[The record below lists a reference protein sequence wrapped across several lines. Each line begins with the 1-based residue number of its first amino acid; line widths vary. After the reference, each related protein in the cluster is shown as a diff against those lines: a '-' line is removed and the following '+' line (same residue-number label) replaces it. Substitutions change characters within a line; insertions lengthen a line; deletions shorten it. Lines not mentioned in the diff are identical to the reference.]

1 MNIKKGDQVIV
12 ISGEYKGSTG
22 TVQKAFPKINKV
34 IIEGVNV
41 RKKHRK
47 PSQGNPEGSIVDM
60 YAPIDASNVAILDPK
75 TNKATRV
82 GYQVVDGKKVR
93 VAKKSNT
100 VIDQV
105 IGGYYG

>member
-60 YAPIDASNVAILDPK
+60 YAPIDASNVAILGPK

-100 VIDQV
+100 VIDK
-105 IGGYYG
+105 

>member
-47 PSQGNPEGSIVDM
+47 LSQGNPEGSIVDM

-100 VIDQV
+100 VIDK
-105 IGGYYG
+105 

>member
-47 PSQGNPEGSIVDM
+47 ASQGNPEGSIVDM

-100 VIDQV
+100 VIDK
-105 IGGYYG
+105 

>member
-1 MNIKKGDQVIV
+1 MNLKKGDQVIV

-75 TNKATRV
+75 NNKATRV

-100 VIDQV
+100 VIDK
-105 IGGYYG
+105 

>member
-93 VAKKSNT
+93 VAKKSLSL
-100 VIDQV
+100 IH
-105 IGGYYG
+105 I

>member
-1 MNIKKGDQVIV
+1 MNIRKGDQVIV

-22 TVQKAFPKINKV
+22 TVQKAFPKLNKV

-47 PSQGNPEGSIVDM
+47 PTQGNPEGSIVDM

-82 GYQVVDGKKVR
+82 GHQGVDGKKGR

-100 VIDQV
+100 VIDK
-105 IGGYYG
+105 

>member
-82 GYQVVDGKKVR
+82 GYQVVDGKKFR

-100 VIDQV
+100 VIDK
-105 IGGYYG
+105 

>member
-47 PSQGNPEGSIVDM
+47 PRQGNPEDSIIDM

-100 VIDQV
+100 VIDK
-105 IGGYYG
+105 

>member
-82 GYQVVDGKKVR
+82 GYQVVDAKKVR

-100 VIDQV
+100 VIDK
-105 IGGYYG
+105 

>member
-12 ISGEYKGSTG
+12 ISGEYK
-22 TVQKAFPKINKV
+22 VLNRNCPKAFPKINKV

-93 VAKKSNT
+93 VAKEEQT
-100 VIDQV
+100 Q
-105 IGGYYG
+105 

>member
-47 PSQGNPEGSIVDM
+47 PSQGNLEGSIVDM

-100 VIDQV
+100 VIDK
-105 IGGYYG
+105 

>member
-93 VAKKSNT
+93 VAKKSTT
-100 VIDQV
+100 VIDK
-105 IGGYYG
+105 

>member
-75 TNKATRV
+75 NNKATRV

-100 VIDQV
+100 VIDK
-105 IGGYYG
+105 

>member
-1 MNIKKGDQVIV
+1 MNIKKGDSVIV

-41 RKKHRK
+41 RKKHKK
-47 PSQGNPEGSIVDM
+47 PNQSNPEGTIIDM

-75 TNKATRV
+75 TNKPTRI
-82 GYQVVDGKKVR
+82 GHQIVDGKKVR

-100 VIDQV
+100 VLDK
-105 IGGYYG
+105 

>member
-75 TNKATRV
+75 INKATRV

-100 VIDQV
+100 VIDK
-105 IGGYYG
+105 

>member
-47 PSQGNPEGSIVDM
+47 PSQGNPKGSIVDM

-100 VIDQV
+100 VIDK
-105 IGGYYG
+105 

>member
-82 GYQVVDGKKVR
+82 GYQVVDGKKSPCC
-93 VAKKSNT
+93 KEEQHSNR
-100 VIDQV
+100 QV

>member
-47 PSQGNPEGSIVDM
+47 PSQGNPEGSSVDM

-100 VIDQV
+100 VIDK
-105 IGGYYG
+105 

>member
-93 VAKKSNT
+93 VQRRAT
-100 VIDQV
+100 Q
-105 IGGYYG
+105 

>member
-75 TNKATRV
+75 TKEE
-82 GYQVVDGKKVR
+82 QH
-93 VAKKSNT
+93 SNR
-100 VIDQV
+100 QV

>member
-60 YAPIDASNVAILDPK
+60 YAQIDASNVAILDPK

-100 VIDQV
+100 VIDK
-105 IGGYYG
+105 

>member
-75 TNKATRV
+75 TNKAARV

-100 VIDQV
+100 VIDK
-105 IGGYYG
+105 

>member
-93 VAKKSNT
+93 VANKSNT
-100 VIDQV
+100 VIDK
-105 IGGYYG
+105 

>member
-41 RKKHRK
+41 RKKYRK

-75 TNKATRV
+75 NNKATRV

-100 VIDQV
+100 VIDK
-105 IGGYYG
+105 

>member
-22 TVQKAFPKINKV
+22 IVQKAFPKINKV

-100 VIDQV
+100 VIDK
-105 IGGYYG
+105 

>member
-75 TNKATRV
+75 ANKATRV

-100 VIDQV
+100 VIDK
-105 IGGYYG
+105 

>member
-47 PSQGNPEGSIVDM
+47 PSQGTPEGSIVDM

-100 VIDQV
+100 VIDK
-105 IGGYYG
+105 

>member
-41 RKKHRK
+41 RKKHRT

-75 TNKATRV
+75 TNKAQELVT
-82 GYQVVDGKKVR
+82 KSLM
-93 VAKKSNT
+93 AKKSVLQRRAT
-100 VIDQV
+100 Q
-105 IGGYYG
+105 

>member
-1 MNIKKGDQVIV
+1 MNIKKGVQVIV
-12 ISGEYKGSTG
+12 ISGEYKVSTG

-100 VIDQV
+100 VIDK
-105 IGGYYG
+105 

>member
-12 ISGEYKGSTG
+12 FSGEYKGSTG

-100 VIDQV
+100 VIDK
-105 IGGYYG
+105 

>member
-47 PSQGNPEGSIVDM
+47 PSQDNPEGSIVDM

-100 VIDQV
+100 VIDK
-105 IGGYYG
+105 

>member
-12 ISGEYKGSTG
+12 ISGEYNGSTG

-60 YAPIDASNVAILDPK
+60 YAPIDASNVAILDSK

-100 VIDQV
+100 VIDK
-105 IGGYYG
+105 

>member
-75 TNKATRV
+75 TNNATRV

-100 VIDQV
+100 VIDK
-105 IGGYYG
+105 

>member
-22 TVQKAFPKINKV
+22 AVQKAFPKINKV

-100 VIDQV
+100 VIDK
-105 IGGYYG
+105 

>member
-100 VIDQV
+100 VIDKQ
-105 IGGYYG
+105 